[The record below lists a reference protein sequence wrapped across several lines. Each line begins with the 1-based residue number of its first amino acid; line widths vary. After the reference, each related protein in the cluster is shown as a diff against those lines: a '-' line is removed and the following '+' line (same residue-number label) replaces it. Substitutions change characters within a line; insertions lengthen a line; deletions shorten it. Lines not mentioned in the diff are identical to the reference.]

1 MRFFKSILVL
11 SALAQAAL
19 TGRAEEQAAA
29 LSPYFVTTGDS
40 TVATAGGWGDGFVP
54 LLRSP
59 AGGGA
64 TLPRAVPRRSR
75 SGRRASGTRRY
86 RLGDRKGSSEVIV
99 TVQFGHN
106 DQKDTS
112 GITPAQ
118 FKANLKTM
126 VGEVKAAGGTPALL

>member
-1 MRFFKSILVL
+1 MLVKSEPIK
-11 SALAQAAL
+11 S
-19 TGRAEEQAAA
+19 
-29 LSPYFVTTGDS
+29 YTGDS
-40 TVATAGGWGDGFVP
+40 TAATAGGRGDGFVP

-59 AGGGA
+59 ARGGGGGA
-64 TLPRAVPRRSR
+64 TLPRAVPRRPG

-99 TVQFGHN
+99 TVQFCHN

-126 VGEVKAAGGTPALL
+126 VGEIKAAGGTPALL